1 MPGLRN
7 HQPII
12 IEQFNGL
19 WARGDAESCPL
30 DHFTQ
35 ADNIQYF
42 NSGFE
47 TRDPLNKYQNVAVP
61 LGTILRVY
69 DYVMQ
74 TGQSLLVLI
83 EGGEIYHC
91 VSPTV
96 VHGPIL
102 TVAGMTDFGFVAING
117 RAFIT
122 PFKTYQDSLGFN
134 YELGIED
141 EYVYVYKGDGTN
153 ARKAAGFPPTGGA
166 LLAANS
172 ATLGRTDIG
181 FHLIAVVYET
191 DTGYLTGLGPE
202 VFAELTFTG
211 TNKIDVSNIPVS
223 PDSFVVKRH
232 LVATK
237 RILEYNQDQDGYQF
251 FFIPEGNID
260 NNVDTTKTVE
270 FFDIDL
276 LADASHLID
285 NFPEIPSCVNLTTY
299 HSRMVCVGEFGT
311 ALSLEGLPDGITDN
325 RSVAR
330 VSWAGE
336 PEAISQVDGLII
348 APLDGNPLTNA
359 QEFRDILYLF
369 KKTRTYGYSDNEDVP
384 ASWSEEVID
393 QGVGA
398 PVHGIATV
406 LDSGGVNV
414 DFLVVA
420 DWSGLMI
427 FNGTYARPELS
438 WKIEDFW
445 MSLDRNEFRQ
455 IQVVNDSLTKK
466 IWMTLPTPHRHVM
479 LHANYGNGIDAKNIR
494 WAKWLF
500 DVKIST
506 ICLMETNKLIV
517 GALENA

>member
-1 MPGLRN
+1 MALRN
-7 HQPII
+7 HQPIV
-12 IEQFNGL
+12 IESFNGL
-19 WARGDAESCPL
+19 WNRGDEDSVPS
-30 DHFTQ
+30 DHFIQ
-35 ADNIQYF
+35 ADNVQFF

-47 TRDPLNKYQNVAVP
+47 TRDPLNKYQNVVVP

-91 VSPTV
+91 IGTTT

-102 TVAGMTDFGFVAING
+102 TIADMEDFGFVAING
-117 RAFIT
+117 RAYIT
-122 PFKTYQDSLGFN
+122 PFKTYTDTNGLN
-134 YELGIED
+134 YQLGIED
-141 EYVYVYKGDGTN
+141 EYVYVYKGDGTA
-153 ARKAAGFPPTGGA
+153 ARKAAGVAPAGTPLVALSGA
-166 LLAANS
+166 P
-172 ATLGRTDIG
+172 GQTDIG
-181 FHLIAVVYET
+181 FHLYAVVYET
-191 DTGYLTGLGPE
+191 DTGYLTPPGPP
-202 VFAELTFTG
+202 VFASITHTG
-211 TNKIDVSNIPVS
+211 TNVINISNIPVS
-223 PDSFVVKRH
+223 GDSFVTKRH
-232 LVATK
+232 IIATK
-237 RILEYNQDQDGYQF
+237 RIYNYNQDQDGYQF
-251 FFIPEGNID
+251 FFVPEGNIE

-270 FFDIDL
+270 FYDIDL
-276 LADASHLID
+276 LSDASHLID
-285 NFPEIPSCVNLTTY
+285 NFPEIPSCVNLSTY

-311 ALSLEGLPDGITDN
+311 ALSLEGLPTGILDN

-330 VSWAGE
+330 VSHPGE
-336 PEAISQVDGLII
+336 PEAISQIDGLII
-348 APLDGNPLTNA
+348 APLDGNPLTNV

-398 PVHGIATV
+398 PVHGIAFV

-414 DFLVVA
+414 DFLLIA

-438 WKIEDFW
+438 WKIEDLW
-445 MSLDRNEFRQ
+445 LSLDRNLYSQ

-466 IWMTLPTPHRHVM
+466 IWMTLPTPYRHIM
-479 LHANYGNGIDAKNIR
+479 LHADYGNGIDAKNIR
-494 WAKWLF
+494 WARWLF

-506 ICLMETNKLIV
+506 ICLFETNKLIV
-517 GALENA
+517 GALENATP